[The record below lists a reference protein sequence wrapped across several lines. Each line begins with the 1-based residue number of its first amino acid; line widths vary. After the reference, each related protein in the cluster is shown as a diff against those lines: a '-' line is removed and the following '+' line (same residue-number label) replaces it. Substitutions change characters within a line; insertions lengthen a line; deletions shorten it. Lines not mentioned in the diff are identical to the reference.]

1 MNFNKEIRAS
11 CGLSNKILQ
20 KNRSILQKIPFLKTV
35 ALCRTNKG
43 KTPLKFLNKICLSII
58 KRIVIGHISI
68 NSITN
73 KFEMLS
79 NMIKKNRC
87 ILMVTEA
94 KLDCL
99 FWNAQLVIQEHAAP
113 FGYDR
118 NPNVGGI
125 LFFVREDIPTKIRN
139 KSLLRNF

>member
-1 MNFNKEIRAS
+1 
-11 CGLSNKILQ
+11 
-20 KNRSILQKIPFLKTV
+20 
-35 ALCRTNKG
+35 
-43 KTPLKFLNKICLSII
+43 
-58 KRIVIGHISI
+58 
-68 NSITN
+68 
-73 KFEMLS
+73 
-79 NMIKKNRC
+79 
-87 ILMVTEA
+87 MVTEA

-99 FWNAQLVIQEHAAP
+99 FWNAQLVIQEHAAL